1 MSTIIWR
8 IRRADAASL
17 LLIALLPVIAALP
30 ALAGLYD
37 ANPLLY
43 LGGVAQRFAHGSPG
57 IPYVD
62 PNNGFTTQALGY
74 RAAFDWLHGTV
85 PWWNYFSGVGLP
97 LAAEYQPAAFFPPT
111 LLLLLPNGMLVQHV
125 LLQILAGWGTYGLL
139 RQLGLGRLAAV
150 TGGILFAFNGAL
162 AWFDHGPALPVPFL
176 PWMLW
181 GVERAFA
188 KAMLGARGGWRM
200 FAIAL
205 WLALVGGFPETAY
218 LCGLMALAWA
228 LLRVSQARGHRLAL
242 LWRLALGGGAG
253 LCLAAPQI
261 LAFLE
266 FLPHAFLGA
275 HNGAFANAALDG
287 PAALP
292 TLFFPYFYGS
302 ITAYSGEW
310 QPLAALWGSIGGYV
324 SLIVVVVGLYG
335 ALIRRTALTWLL
347 LVWLLAALAKTF
359 GIQPVTMLWN
369 LVPGVTDAAFY
380 RYAVPTWELAF
391 AVLAAHAIDRLAVH
405 ERGSSPY
412 RVGIVILAWALLIAG
427 GAYASSLWHVLG
439 HVPPLRRWAVAAML
453 WVAFTVVAFT
463 IALLRCHATRAATAV
478 ASLLMVESVLLFAIP
493 TLSNPRS
500 ADVDTQAIGFLQ
512 KNLGFHRFY
521 SLGPVRSNYGAY
533 FGIASI
539 NHNYLPVSQRW
550 FDWIHANLD
559 AYANPIVFNGDY
571 PRDAGSS
578 SPTQAQ
584 ELVKNVANYRWIGVK
599 YIVAPSGDNP
609 FLSTLVSKTDA
620 AAVSPLVMQSGSVAA
635 GHLPAGITEK
645 AVAISEVG
653 VSIGNYHNGADGV
666 ITAEICVDSVCSSGQ
681 RGLTGSVDNAV
692 FYVPLSR
699 DLTIKPDSVVRY
711 RFTYANGSK
720 PVALWMSPVRGQAEE
735 QQLAGP
741 QGPQPGYGLQ
751 MRLITRDD
759 KAPIAKQVYADRTMT
774 IYELDQPAPYFEVTG
789 SACRTLVHTRERVTA
804 DCSSPSTL
812 LRRELFFPGWTATI
826 NGSPTSI
833 MEHRDL
839 FQAIALPKGKSE
851 IVFRYQ
857 PPHVIWAWIAMAIAL
872 GMLALP
878 TTRTISQGWKR
889 K

>member
-1 MSTIIWR
+1 MSTTIWR
-8 IRRADAASL
+8 IQRADAASL

-74 RAAFDWLHGTV
+74 RAALDWLHGTV

-111 LLLLLPNGMLVQHV
+111 LMLLLPNGMLLQHI

-139 RQLGLGRLAAV
+139 RQLGLGRLAAA

-181 GVERAFA
+181 GIERAFV
-188 KAMLGARGGWRM
+188 KAMLETSGGWRL
-200 FAIAL
+200 FAVAL
-205 WLALVGGFPETAY
+205 WLAVVGGFPETAY

-228 LLRVSQARGHRLAL
+228 LLRVWQASGHRLAF
-242 LWRLALGGGAG
+242 LWRLALGGCAG
-253 LCLAAPQI
+253 LGLAAPQI
-261 LAFLE
+261 LAFFE

-292 TLFFPYFYGS
+292 TLFFPYFYGP

-310 QPLAALWGSIGGYV
+310 QPLAAMWGSIGGYV
-324 SLIVVVVGLYG
+324 SFIVLIVGLYG

-369 LVPGVTDAAFY
+369 LVPGVTEAAFY

-391 AVLAAHAIDRLAVH
+391 AVLAAHAIDRLTIEKH
-405 ERGSSPY
+405 GSAPY
-412 RVGIVILAWALLIAG
+412 RFGIVILSWVLLAAG
-427 GAYASSLWHVLG
+427 VAYASSLWHILG
-439 HVPPLRRWAVAAML
+439 HIAPLRRWAAAATL

-463 IALLRCHATRAATAV
+463 IALLRCRARQAATAM
-478 ASLLMVESVLLFAIP
+478 ASLLMFESVLLFAIP

-500 ADVDTQAIGFLQ
+500 ADVDVQAIGFLQ
-512 KNLGFHRFY
+512 RNLGLNRFY
-521 SLGPVRSNYGAY
+521 SLGPVRSNYGAF

-550 FDWIHANLD
+550 FDWIQANLD

-571 PRDAGSS
+571 PRDGASV
-578 SPTQAQ
+578 PTQAQ
-584 ELVKNVANYRWIGVK
+584 ELIKNVANYQWIGVK
-599 YIVAPSGDNP
+599 YIVAPMGDNP
-609 FLSTLVSKTDA
+609 FVSTLESKTGA
-620 AAVSPLVMQSGSVAA
+620 AVVSPLVMRAGSVAA
-635 GHLPAGITEK
+635 GHLPAGITNK
-645 AVAISEVG
+645 SVAISAIG
-653 VSIGNYHNGADGV
+653 VSIGNYSNGADGV
-666 ITAEICVDSVCSSGQ
+666 MTAEVCVDSVCSSGQ
-681 RGLTGSVDNAV
+681 RGLTGSADNAM

-699 DLTIKPDSVVRY
+699 DLTIEADSVVRY
-711 RFTYANGSK
+711 RFTYASGSK
-720 PVALWMSPVRGQAEE
+720 PVALWMSVVHGPAEE
-735 QQLAGP
+735 QQLTGP
-741 QGPQPGYGLQ
+741 EGPQPAYGLR
-751 MRLITRDD
+751 MRLITRDG
-759 KAPIAKQVYADRTMT
+759 KAPVAKQVYADRIMA
-774 IYELDQPAPYFEVTG
+774 IYELDRPARYFEAPG
-789 SACRTLVHTRERVTA
+789 SGCRILAHGRERVTA
-804 DCSSPSTL
+804 DCSAPSIL

-833 MEHRDL
+833 TEHSKL
-839 FQAIALPKGKSE
+839 FQAIALPKGKSD

-857 PPHVIWAWIAMAIAL
+857 PPHMIWAWIAMAIAL

-878 TTRTISQGWKR
+878 TTRTISQEWKR